1 MIVITSLRI
10 PFKEMELVVEKVQ
23 LTQTPIFQLTFS
35 NKEDEQSYVLQKPL
49 CVVLRLVAK
58 FITL

>member
-1 MIVITSLRI
+1 
-10 PFKEMELVVEKVQ
+10 MELVVEKVQ